1 VLLAA
6 PTRIAGVSSVQN
18 LSPIQTAVDVIIP
31 CYNVE
36 SYLRRAL
43 ESVFAQTYKNFQV
56 YAVDDGST
64 DNTLNILQQNA
75 QRCSYAS
82 QPYGGAAAARNCGI
96 RMSNSPLI
104 AFLDADDEWLA
115 NKLERQV
122 EFMTR
127 NPDFGLVCSLCEM
140 RPQNAGTVFPLPG
153 RALSGKLFGELV
165 RSCFVFT
172 PAVLVRRQCLE
183 EVGLFDESLMVC
195 EDFHLWLRIAARWK
209 IAILPE
215 SLAVAHARPGS
226 LSATISP
233 EQRLRTGV
241 ATLEDV
247 QARCTDLP
255 GRDARALRRA
265 LAQRHYFYGSF
276 LLSSGA
282 KRRSRQSLLKAL
294 KLQPS
299 HIRAF
304 TKIVLSAFPARAI
317 GSALAVIKM
326 LKYRMPVRSVSPWA
340 VHDSASH

>member
-1 VLLAA
+1 M
-6 PTRIAGVSSVQN
+6 QN

-43 ESVFAQTYKNFQV
+43 ESVFAQTYTNFHI

-75 QRCSYAS
+75 HRCSYLS
-82 QPYGGAAAARNCGI
+82 QPHGGAAGARNCGI

-115 NKLERQV
+115 QKLERQV

-140 RPQNAGTVFPLPG
+140 RPRQQDAGTVFSLPS

-165 RSCFVFT
+165 RNCFVFT

-215 SLAVAHARPGS
+215 VLAVTHARPGS

-247 QARCTDLP
+247 RARCKDLP
-255 GRDARALRRA
+255 AGDARALRRA

-282 KRRSRQSLLKAL
+282 KRRARQSLLKAL

-299 HIRAF
+299 HVRAF
-304 TKIVLSAFPARAI
+304 AKIVLSVFPARAI
-317 GSALAVIKM
+317 RSALALTKM

-340 VHDSASH
+340 VRDSASH